1 VQKGEY
7 LMSMP
12 TDPLPIPPA
21 PPRRFPRWLLALL
34 IGIPVLCVCVIV
46 AIGVLTLL
54 GSRVQSATGPTTLVT
69 STDGHSEVMT
79 PAGWS
84 VQKDLNDKADLQVAN
99 PRAEQ
104 YLIVL
109 TENKADLVDMTLEKY
124 IGVTRDGFTAKL
136 TDVKVSEP
144 RTLTINGMSAI
155 QYEISATSQNTRV
168 VYWVTCV
175 EGAKHF
181 HQILAWTLASQA
193 DANREL
199 LKQVVETFRETGK

>member
-1 VQKGEY
+1 
-7 LMSMP
+7 
-12 TDPLPIPPA
+12 
-21 PPRRFPRWLLALL
+21 
-34 IGIPVLCVCVIV
+34 
-46 AIGVLTLL
+46 
-54 GSRVQSATGPTTLVT
+54 
-69 STDGHSEVMT
+69 MT